1 MINRQRDTIFAPNIK
16 MLVDKYLKTL
26 AQGSNVEVLT
36 NEFSYKFFLWIYIF
50 LIITMMH
57 MFLDAF
63 YKNFLGIFYSTLL
76 VDN

>member
-16 MLVDKYLKTL
+16 MLVDKYLKTF

-36 NEFSYKFFLWIYIF
+36 NKFSYSFFVNIYF
-50 LIITMMH
+50 PNNNSLIIIMMP

-63 YKNFLGIFYSTLL
+63 SRSF
-76 VDN
+76 